1 MLSLA
6 VSADMDDVS
15 VTTDCSCHGKNLSHG
30 GDEIESLNQNLL
42 RMGKD
47 EADCEIGL
55 QLSHSECNQI

>member
-6 VSADMDDVS
+6 VRADTDDVS
-15 VTTDCSCHGKNLSHG
+15 VTTDCGCCGQNLSHG
-30 GDEIESLNQNLL
+30 GNEIESLNQNLL

-47 EADCEIGL
+47 EADCETGL